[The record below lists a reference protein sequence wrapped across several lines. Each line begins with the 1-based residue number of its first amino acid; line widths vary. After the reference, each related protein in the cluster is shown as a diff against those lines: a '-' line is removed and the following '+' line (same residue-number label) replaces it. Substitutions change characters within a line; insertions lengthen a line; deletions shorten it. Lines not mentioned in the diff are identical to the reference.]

1 MTDLIDIL
9 AWFISLLGKILGAI
23 PKYGEDASGALDKMI
38 EALKGTVSR

>member
-23 PKYGEDASGALDKMI
+23 PKYGEQASDSLDKLI
-38 EALKGTVSR
+38 ESLKGTVSR